1 MEAPIAKRI
10 PTSREIHGVTL
21 EDDYAWLKEKENPE
35 VLAYL
40 NAEND
45 YKDFK
50 TAHTKEFQETLY
62 KEMLSRIKE
71 DDQSVPYQKGDYW
84 YYTRTE
90 SGKAYA
96 IHCRK
101 LGSLEAE
108 EEILIDENEL
118 AEGQDF
124 FDLGDL
130 EISPD
135 ERWMAYTTDTKG
147 DEKYGLYVKD
157 LQSGKVVKEA
167 VEEISSEVEWCN
179 DNRTLYYTML
189 DEATQRPYRLYRYV
203 VGSGKIQEPFF
214 EEPDDAY
221 YLNLYKTKDE
231 KYFFLYIGSN
241 ITTEMHIFSADEPNA
256 EPVLFQE
263 RRHGIEFG
271 AEHHEGN
278 IYILTNEKALNFKLM
293 QTRIDQPQRE
303 KWVEVIAHDPRVM
316 IDTMDVF
323 KEYLV
328 IYLRRDGLKSIHVRP
343 LNGRATFDIP
353 FEEAV
358 YTVSH
363 STNIEFDS
371 KVLRFRYGSLTIPSS
386 VYDYDLDTGERTLL
400 KRQPVLGGYDPSEY
414 QSERTYVTS
423 WDGARVPVSLVYRKD
438 LRKKGPQACF
448 LYAYGSYGVT
458 IEPAFSSARLSLIDR
473 GVVFAFAHIRGGGT
487 MGRKWYEDGKFLN
500 KKNSFADFIACAEHL
515 IKTDVTSSQHLA
527 IAGGSAGGMLMG
539 AVVNYRPELFKVV
552 EAHVPFVDVINTM
565 LDPTL
570 PLTVPEYDEW
580 GNPEDKAYFDYMLSY
595 SPYDN
600 VEAKDYPDMLI
611 TAGLNDPRVH
621 YWEPAKWCAK
631 LRRLKTDKNILLLKT
646 NMDAGHQGASGRYGH
661 LKEVAFDYSF
671 VLDRLGLIKDA

>member
-10 PTSREIHGVTL
+10 HTSREIHGVLL
-21 EDDYAWLKEKENPE
+21 EDDYAWLKDKESPE
-35 VLAYL
+35 VHAYL

-45 YKDFK
+45 YKDAK
-50 TAHTKEFQETLY
+50 TAHTKEFQEELY
-62 KEMLSRIKE
+62 KEMLARIKE

-101 LGSLEAE
+101 KGSLDSE
-108 EEILIDENEL
+108 EIILIDENAL
-118 AEGQDF
+118 AEGHEF

-135 ERWMAYTTDTKG
+135 ERWMAYTVDIKG
-147 DEKYGLYVKD
+147 DEKYALYIKD
-157 LQSGKVVKEA
+157 LQDGTITKEA
-167 VEEISSEVEWCN
+167 VEEISPEIEWCN
-179 DNRTLYYTML
+179 DNRTLYYTIL
-189 DEATQRPYRLYRYV
+189 DDTTHRPYRLFRYV
-203 VGSGKIQEPFF
+203 VGSGEIQEPFF

-241 ITTEMHIFSADEPNA
+241 VTTEMYYFSADDPLA
-256 EPVLFQE
+256 EPILFQG
-263 RRHGIEFG
+263 RNHGVEFG
-271 AEHHEGN
+271 AEHHNGH

-293 QTRIDQPQRE
+293 RTLVE
-303 KWVEVIAHDPRVM
+303 KPEQEHWEEVIPHNPKVM

-328 IYLRRDGLKSIHVRP
+328 IYLRREGLKTIHIRP
-343 LNGRATFDIP
+343 LNGRESFDIP

-371 KVLRFRYGSLTIPSS
+371 KVLRFRYGSLTIPAS
-386 VYDYDLDTGERTLL
+386 VYDYDLETGERTLL
-400 KRQPVLGGYDPSEY
+400 KRQPVLGGYDPELY
-414 QSERTYVTS
+414 GSERIFVTS
-423 WDGARVPVSLVYRKD
+423 WDGAKVPVSIVYRKD
-438 LRKKGPQACF
+438 LRKEGPQALF

-458 IEPAFSSARLSLIDR
+458 IEPFFSSSRLSLIDR
-473 GVVFAFAHIRGGGT
+473 GVIFAFAHIRGGGS
-487 MGRKWYEDGKFLN
+487 MGRQWYEDGKFLN
-500 KKNSFADFIACAEHL
+500 KKNSFADFIACSELLIQKGYTSPEHL
-515 IKTDVTSSQHLA
+515 AV
-527 IAGGSAGGMLMG
+527 AGGSAGGMLMG
-539 AVVNYRPELFKVV
+539 AIVNYRPELFKVV
-552 EAHVPFVDVINTM
+552 EAHVPFVDVVNTM

-580 GNPEDKAYFDYMLSY
+580 GNPEQKAYFDYMHSY

-600 VEAKDYPDMLI
+600 VEAKEYPDMLI

-631 LRRLKTDKNILLLKT
+631 LRLLKTDKNLLLLKT

-661 LKEVAFDYSF
+661 LKEVAFDYAF
-671 VLDRLGLIKDA
+671 VLDRLGLLKDA